1 MERTLSIIKPDAVA
15 KQVIGDII
23 RRFESEGLRVVAMK
37 MVRLTKKQAQG
48 FYIVHERKP
57 FFDSV
62 TDFMSSGPVVVM
74 ILEGPDAIGRNRA
87 IMGVTDPGKADEGAI
102 RKLYGSNVESNAVHG
117 SDSPETAA
125 FEIRYFFNELEIP

>member
-87 IMGVTDPGKADEGAI
+87 IMGVTDPGKAEEGAI

-125 FEIRYFFNELEIP
+125 FEIRYFFNELEIA